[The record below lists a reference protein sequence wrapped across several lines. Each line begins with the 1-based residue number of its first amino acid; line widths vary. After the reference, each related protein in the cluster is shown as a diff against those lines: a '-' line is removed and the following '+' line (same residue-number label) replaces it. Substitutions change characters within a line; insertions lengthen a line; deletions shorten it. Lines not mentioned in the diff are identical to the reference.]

1 MRYAC
6 STIRWKPEYDP
17 SMAANTTTEFDL
29 NDPLI
34 DLVAERF
41 RVLGEPMRIRILNT
55 LREGDAS
62 VGELRDKIGASQQN
76 VSKHL
81 AILHQ
86 AGMVARS
93 KSGNQTRYRISD
105 ESVFELC
112 ELVCGGVRQHVDALD
127 SILRA
132 SGAA

>member
-1 MRYAC
+1 MLVQR
-6 STIRWKPEYDP
+6 SV
-17 SMAANTTTEFDL
+17 TTTITIKEMASKNTRPIEL

-41 RVLGEPMRIRILNT
+41 RVLGEPMRIRLLNE
-55 LREGDAS
+55 LREHDAS
-62 VGELRDKIGASQQN
+62 VGELREAIDASQQN

-86 AGMVARS
+86 AGMVDRS
-93 KSGNQTRYRISD
+93 KVGNQTRYRISD
-105 ESVFELC
+105 PTVFELC
-112 ELVCGGVRQHVDALD
+112 DLVCGGVRQRVDQLD

-132 SGAA
+132 GGAA

>member
-1 MRYAC
+1 MLVQRSVTTAI
-6 STIRWKPEYDP
+6 TIKE
-17 SMAANTTTEFDL
+17 MAAKNTPPIELT
-29 NDPLI
+29 DPLI

-41 RVLGEPMRIRILNT
+41 RVLGEPMRIRLLNE
-55 LREGDAS
+55 LRDHDAS
-62 VGELRDKIGASQQN
+62 VGELREAIDASQQN

-86 AGMVARS
+86 AGMVERS
-93 KSGNQTRYRISD
+93 KVGNQTRYRISD
-105 ESVFELC
+105 PSVFELC
-112 ELVCGGVRQHVDALD
+112 DLVCGGVRQRVDQLD